1 MTCVICKTG
10 DVRPTTVQAEIKI
23 GCDRVLVSVDA
34 EACQQCGEPYYSSE
48 ALRYLERVREDI
60 ARKAITPTSVGTV
73 YQVS

>member
-10 DVRPTTVQAEIKI
+10 NVQPARVEAEIKI
-23 GCDRVLVSVDA
+23 GCDRILVSVEA

-48 ALRYLERVREDI
+48 ALRYLEQVREDFT
-60 ARKAITPTSVGTV
+60 RKAITPASVGKV